1 MVSKARP
8 HYRPS
13 RNHKALWTFP
23 FKNQNLRVVAT
34 SRTSA
39 NCEIRASHFCLVLLA
54 FVERQKP
61 ERAGPFDCTRRS
73 PPEKNRSDREALRFE
88 SAAVSRVAVGHDH
101 QQQSF
106 AKFGGRARFV
116 PRLDSSTRRSKRSL
130 VSVWIDPQ
138 MRAFEAHRESM
149 RHEPAGSET
158 QGFET
163 GACVREEDECH
174 PWTEI
179 ARRPWGLTSDQR
191 SGRCQAILTD
201 HSSTLFVLCPYV

>member
-116 PRLDSSTRRSKRSL
+116 PRLDSSTRRSKRSPRIGL
-130 VSVWIDPQ
+130 DRSADEGLRGPP
-138 MRAFEAHRESM
+138 RKHEARTSWE
-149 RHEPAGSET
+149 RDAGLRNR
-158 QGFET
+158 
-163 GACVREEDECH
+163 C
-174 PWTEI
+174 
-179 ARRPWGLTSDQR
+179 LR
-191 SGRCQAILTD
+191 SGRG
-201 HSSTLFVLCPYV
+201 